1 MPSHPPAPAHYP
13 LLRRIGHVL
22 ATQVFSSAAVA
33 THSTLVKLTGY
44 FYFFGGITVLL
55 APLIPGWADKANLD
69 VFAGIGL
76 VAVGTAGAILAW
88 GARLPRWVFEV
99 SVLAGTGLITCVLLF
114 SGSADA
120 ATSVAFIYFYVVF
133 DSALFFGLRGMLVQ
147 YGAVLAASVIALRT
161 MGVPWGPLFVVEFS
175 ILVFMLAT
183 AWVARAA
190 GAHERDQLT
199 QLLNR
204 RVFEEAVGRALAL
217 NAARNDPLCLVL
229 LDLDRF
235 QEFNRARAPERGH
248 AAAAGYRHVAAP
260 RPRAGHA
267 GPPDG
272 RQVRPAAD
280 RHGDGGRRARAL
292 LPAGVTASAGVSVWQ
307 GGDTPSTLIGR
318 AESATLEA
326 KTGGRDN
333 TMAFGDPARHARSIE
348 AAIQQREFLLEYQPI
363 FELPGRT
370 IVSYEA
376 LIRWQRPGRGR
387 ISPAHFIP
395 PPRRRAPS
403 TPWASGCWTKW
414 PPPSPSM
421 PRCWSC
427 ARPAT
432 LNRSRARCGGTA
444 SSPGN

>member
-183 AWVARAA
+183 AWVARAV

-217 NAARNDPLCLVL
+217 NAARNDPLCMVL

-235 QEFNRARAPERGH
+235 QEFNRARGRLSADMLLQQVTGTWRHHAPAQATLARLTGDKFALLLPGMET
-248 AAAAGYRHVAAP
+248 VAAVRAP
-260 RPRAGHA
+260 CCPRA
-267 GPPDG
+267 
-272 RQVRPAAD
+272 
-280 RHGDGGRRARAL
+280 
-292 LPAGVTASAGVSVWQ
+292 
-307 GGDTPSTLIGR
+307 
-318 AESATLEA
+318 
-326 KTGGRDN
+326 
-333 TMAFGDPARHARSIE
+333 
-348 AAIQQREFLLEYQPI
+348 
-363 FELPGRT
+363 
-370 IVSYEA
+370 
-376 LIRWQRPGRGR
+376 
-387 ISPAHFIP
+387 
-395 PPRRRAPS
+395 
-403 TPWASGCWTKW
+403 
-414 PPPSPSM
+414 
-421 PRCWSC
+421 
-427 ARPAT
+427 
-432 LNRSRARCGGTA
+432 
-444 SSPGN
+444 